1 MSAPSLRNITQ
12 TSQREF
18 AGAKVQ
24 QIFGICKKNRPW
36 GDFLL
41 LRQCRL
47 IIVSR
52 KRDCCDQRSR
62 YAGHTQFLLYFE
74 GTDTAKA
81 VPPRRYSRVLQTI
94 CKHSDIFAKPKGFP
108 VV

>member
-24 QIFGICKKNRPW
+24 QIFDMCKKNRPW

-41 LRQCRL
+41 LRLCRL
-47 IIVSR
+47 IIASADA
-52 KRDCCDQRSR
+52 DCCDQRSR
-62 YAGHTQFLLYFE
+62 YAVHTQFLLYFE

-81 VPPRRYSRVLQTI
+81 VPPRKYVRVLR
-94 CKHSDIFAKPKGFP
+94 DIRKNERDF
-108 VV
+108 